1 MSDNKMLMR
10 KTDDISNLDRSGRF
24 MSSTPPATDLSPDAH
39 KSSLYTTFTSQDKR
53 LLTLLLGLTTIT
65 SPLTA
70 TIYFPLL
77 PLLASHYH
85 TSPQAINL
93 TITIYIVFQ
102 ALSPAIFATLS
113 DSLGRRIIFLV
124 TLTLYVLS
132 NLGLAFEHNSYA
144 ALIILRALQ
153 SLGASAAFAVSYG
166 VVADVCV
173 PSARGEMVGPVSM
186 ALNLGTCVGPVVGGW
201 VAFKSGDYTWVF
213 RFLCIVGVI
222 LLIAVGG
229 FLPETSRTVVGNG
242 SLLTSRW
249 WERAWA
255 ALLWEWGVKVRKES
269 SQGKDQRRG
278 QGSSIGDQ
286 TEGRTAA
293 DSADGGEHPTRAKKT
308 LKIFNPLCCLRI
320 IFWKDAAQILWV
332 HASFYLVDYSIQTSI
347 PSAFKDIYHFNEL
360 EIGLS
365 YLPRGAGIILGGYA
379 NGKLMDRNYKATA
392 NQIGHTVDS
401 DRGDDLSQF
410 PIEKARTRGSL
421 YFLAIL
427 TCDLIGY
434 GWALQ
439 QGSHVSIPL
448 ILQFIQGFLG
458 TSIYT
463 FSNTL
468 LVDIF
473 PETPST
479 AAAAASITRCALA
492 AAGVAAVQPLTNAI
506 GRGWYFTALG
516 LTTGVAGSVAVW
528 MIRTWGM
535 KWRIERIV
543 KTSEAHQMES
553 SDETCPHNHQ
563 LEDRCMSEGAV
574 NTVGSNYNGVVRE

>member
-1 MSDNKMLMR
+1 
-10 KTDDISNLDRSGRF
+10 
-24 MSSTPPATDLSPDAH
+24 MSSTPPATTDLPPTPNAQKPSPSHIA
-39 KSSLYTTFTSQDKR
+39 YTTFTFQEKR

-77 PLLASHYH
+77 PLLASHYQ

-102 ALSPAIFATLS
+102 ALSPALFATLS

-132 NLGLAFEHNSYA
+132 NLGLALEHNSYA
-144 ALIILRALQ
+144 ALIVLRALQ

-173 PSARGEMVGPVSM
+173 PSARGQMVGPVSM
-186 ALNLGTCVGPVVGGW
+186 ALNLGTLVGPVVGGW

-213 RFLCIVGVI
+213 RFLCIIGVI

-229 FLPETSRTVVGNG
+229 LLPETARTVVGNG

-249 WERAWA
+249 WERAWG
-255 ALLWEWGVKVRKES
+255 ALLLEWGVKVRKRS
-269 SQGKDQRRG
+269 SQGKDHRGG

-293 DSADGGEHPTRAKKT
+293 DSADGDEHPTRAKKT
-308 LKIFNPLCCLRI
+308 LKIFNPLSCLRI

-332 HASFYLVDYSIQTSI
+332 HASFYLVDYSIQASI

-427 TCDLIGY
+427 ACDLIGY

-492 AAGVAAVQPLTNAI
+492 AAGVAVVQPLISAI

-516 LTTGVAGSVAVW
+516 LITGVAGSVAVW

-535 KWRIERIV
+535 KWRVERIV
-543 KTSEAHQMES
+543 KTSEAHRMVS
-553 SDETCPHNHQ
+553 SDETYLNNLQ
-563 LEDRCMSEGAV
+563 LEDKCLPEGTAD
-574 NTVGSNYNGVVRE
+574 TVRSNHKGVVRE